1 MENKRTSHI
10 TDYDPDNEIDNM
22 SKEETRIRRV
32 LTGLLRYEEVTTGPG
47 DEIFENSVDM
57 LGRDKVKAFQ
67 DKYNW
72 FSALRGWDPYKKYS
86 FNKQTCEFKEI
97 T

>member
-1 MENKRTSHI
+1 MNDQNKI
-10 TDYDPDNEIDNM
+10 VDNM
-22 SKEETRIRRV
+22 TNEESRIRRA

-47 DEIFENSVDM
+47 DSIFESLVDK

-97 T
+97 